1 MSKDP
6 YLDLSLPEYNAT
18 QRGARMSILI
28 NGLVYPTWS
37 FMIGALGPPLSPP
50 IHDPVAPRVAVGIFC
65 VVAATLGWRFEWS
78 RNAQL
83 AWRPTAFLLI
93 GHQIWLMNANHM
105 APIYFAVI
113 AMMVPIMSI
122 NTQSEAALLSLLGFN
137 IVGVALIAAMHA
149 EAAPLARAGL
159 IVGTCL
165 SCGLTYMLISKHR
178 RAMAA
183 LRESEATVREQARAV
198 ALARDEAVAATHA
211 KSEFLATVS
220 HEIRT
225 PLNGLMGMAATLLDT
240 PLDATQR
247 AYADAMISSGET
259 LLRILNDLLDSAK
272 IDAGKLDLEAV
283 PFSPRAC
290 VQDVVALLATQAARK
305 GIALTSVVEE
315 RVPERL
321 IGDPGRVRQVLLN
334 LVSNAVKFTEQG
346 SVALRLESAPREG
359 GVTLRCTVRDTGIG
373 MTPEERDRV
382 FARYTQG
389 AASTARRF
397 GGTGLGL
404 SICRY
409 LVELMGGRLS
419 VESEP
424 GRGSAFSFEVP
435 FEVARPSERTTPR
448 RDDVSRAAAQTKTG
462 LPPGSRVLVV
472 DDDRV
477 NQLVGRGLLRKL
489 GVVDGD
495 IDTVDNGRLALEAV
509 ARSEYALILMDCEMP
524 EMDGLEATRA
534 LRQLP
539 GAAGKTPVLG
549 VTGRATAD
557 DLAACLDAGM
567 NDRLTKPLSEARLRE
582 AIAAVTSAAEETP
595 GEGRA

>member
-1 MSKDP
+1 MQKDP
-6 YLDLSLPEYNAT
+6 YLSLSEPEYNAT
-18 QRGARMSILI
+18 QRGARLSILI
-28 NGLVYPTWS
+28 NGMVYPSWS

-50 IHDPVAPRVAVGIFC
+50 IHDPVGPRIAVGLLC
-65 VVAATLGWRFEWS
+65 VLASTVGWRFEWS
-78 RNAQL
+78 RNAQIRF
-83 AWRPTAFLLI
+83 RPTAVLLI
-93 GHQIWLMNANHM
+93 GHQIWLMNANHL

-113 AMMVPIMSI
+113 AMMVPIMSM
-122 NTQSEAALLSLLGFN
+122 NTHSDRALIGMLVATVAGVIAICVNHGEAAVF
-137 IVGVALIAAMHA
+137 
-149 EAAPLARAGL
+149 ARIGL
-159 IVGTCL
+159 VVGTML
-165 SCGLTYMLISKHR
+165 SCVLTYILISKHR
-178 RAMAA
+178 RAMSA
-183 LRESEATVREQARAV
+183 LRESEVTVREQARAV
-198 ALARDEAVAATHA
+198 ALARDEAVAATRA

-290 VQDVVALLATQAARK
+290 VQDVVALLTAQAGRK
-305 GIALTSVVEE
+305 GIELTSRVED

-334 LVSNAVKFTEQG
+334 LVSNAVKFTERG
-346 SVALRLESAPREG
+346 AVTVTVDSVPREG
-359 GVTLRCTVRDTGIG
+359 GVTLRCVVRDTGIG
-373 MTPEERDRV
+373 MTPEERERV

-389 AASTARRF
+389 HASTARRF

-409 LVELMGGRLS
+409 LVELMGGRLTA
-419 VESEP
+419 ESEP
-424 GRGSAFSFEVP
+424 RQGSTFSFEVP
-435 FEVARPSERTTPR
+435 FEVARPAERTTPR

-495 IDTVDNGRLALEAV
+495 IDTVDNGRLALDAAAEGA
-509 ARSEYALILMDCEMP
+509 YALILMDCEMP

-534 LRQLP
+534 LRRLP
-539 GAAGKTPVLG
+539 GVAGKTPVLG
-549 VTGRATAD
+549 VTGRASAD
-557 DLAACLDAGM
+557 DLAACLAAGM

-582 AIAAVTSAAEETP
+582 AIAAVTSAAADAH
-595 GEGRA
+595 GEGAA

>member
-1 MSKDP
+1 MPKDP
-6 YLDLSLPEYNAT
+6 YLNLSEPEYNAT
-18 QRGARMSILI
+18 QRGAMLSILI
-28 NGLVYPTWS
+28 NGLLYPSWS
-37 FMIGALGPPLSPP
+37 YMIGALGPPLSPP
-50 IHDPVAPRVAVGIFC
+50 IRDPVGPRIVVGLLC
-65 VVAATLGWRFEWS
+65 VVASTIGWRFEWS
-78 RNAQL
+78 RNAQIR
-83 AWRPTAFLLI
+83 ARPTAVLLI
-93 GHQIWLMNANHM
+93 GHQIWLMNENHL

-113 AMMVPIMSI
+113 AMMVPIMSM
-122 NTQSEAALLSLLGFN
+122 NTHSERALVAMLAAT
-137 IVGVALIAAMHA
+137 VAGVVAICLNHGEVAV
-149 EAAPLARAGL
+149 LARVGL
-159 IVGTCL
+159 VVGTGL
-165 SCGLTYMLISKHR
+165 ACGLTYILISKHH
-178 RAMAA
+178 RAMTA
-183 LRESEATVREQARAV
+183 LRESEATVRAQARAV
-198 ALARDEAVAATHA
+198 ALARDEALAATRA

-283 PFSPRAC
+283 PFAPRAC
-290 VQDVVALLATQAARK
+290 VDDVVALLAAQAHRK
-305 GIALTSVVEE
+305 GITLTSRVDES
-315 RVPERL
+315 VPERV

-334 LVSNAVKFTEQG
+334 LVSNAVKFTERG
-346 SVALRLESAPREG
+346 AVTVSLDGAPREG

-373 MTPEERDRV
+373 MSPEERERL

-404 SICRY
+404 NICRY
-409 LVELMGGRLS
+409 LVELMGGRLT
-419 VESEP
+419 VESAPRE
-424 GRGSAFSFEVP
+424 GSAFTFEVP
-435 FEVARPSERTTPR
+435 FEVARPAERATPR
-448 RDDVSRAAAQTKTG
+448 RDDVSRAAAETMAA
-462 LPPGSRVLVV
+462 LPAGSRVLVV

-495 IDTVDNGRLALEAV
+495 IDAVDNGRLALEA
-509 ARSEYALILMDCEMP
+509 AQRSAYALILMDCEMP

-534 LRQLP
+534 LRRLP
-539 GAAGKTPVLG
+539 GAAGRVPVLG
-549 VTGRATAD
+549 VTGRATED

-567 NDRLTKPLSEARLRE
+567 NGRLTKPLSAARLRD
-582 AIAAVTSAAEETP
+582 AIAGLTPAAGDAP
-595 GEGRA
+595 GGGAP